1 MTDLNTFGGRLR
13 AYRKSKKLKGEDF
26 AAVLRVKKA
35 QVAMIEHNAS
45 RTPAEKLTALATA
58 FPDLDLNWLL
68 TGKGEMLLDPGQEK
82 LRALL
87 QSAQEELGAAKQA
100 LQAARRELQTAEQEL
115 VSVKLA
121 LQSEQGE
128 LQSAKRELRSVKQ
141 ALEKEQEKLQAVRER
156 LDGERNKSEALEELL
171 RKNRIAVPKHRG
183 AGPGG

>member
-26 AAVLRVKKA
+26 AGILRVKKA
-35 QVAMIEHNAS
+35 QVAMIEKNAS
-45 RTPAEKLTALATA
+45 RSPSEKLTELATA

-68 TGKGEMLLDPGQEK
+68 TGKGDMLLDPGQEK

-87 QSAQEELGAAKQA
+87 QAEQEELRAAKQA
-100 LQAARRELQTAEQEL
+100 HQAATRELQSAEQEL

-121 LQSEQGE
+121 LQSEQKGRQSAEGE
-128 LQSAKRELRSVKQ
+128 LQAVRQ
-141 ALEKEQEKLQAVRER
+141 ALEKEQEKLRAVRER
-156 LDGERNKSEALEELL
+156 LDGARSRSEALGELL

-183 AGPGG
+183 ARAGR